1 MKKIWIRCSILPGS
15 RLSMLLSQAP
25 TTTLQK
31 LILSRKISDRGMKTG
46 VSKLNQMLIGHNLG
60 ISQIQMDIL
69 KIVNFKKVY
78 LIIKIS
84 TIQAQ
89 VLMMI
94 LAMLMRTPTGWT
106 GLTSLIELGKMW
118 LHTNLLKGHLFTIIP
133 KVSHQQ
139 VHLSMIR
146 ILFNHNLVE
155 HIHIH
160 AWIPTKRARS
170 RVNQWPSTHKT
181 TSSSTISRS
190 ISHQTV
196 EQDPIINIETVT
208 KESSRRKLGHQLK
221 KPESTLCPLNS
232 NNITTKRSKRLP
244 MKLPR
249 ECISTRRSM
258 NASWKSWG
266 INITLNRPDRRW
278 KSAHLVLRFLNK
290 IEMEL
295 RDQERALQGSI
306 TSQETKNNSRRRSKT
321 GSTNNLLSRTDT
333 WRSREAKDWWVQT
346 VEE

>member
-60 ISQIQMDIL
+60 ISQIQTDIL

-118 LHTNLLKGHLFTIIP
+118 LHTNLLKGHLLTIIP

-146 ILFNHNLVE
+146 ILFNHNLAE

-160 AWIPTKRARS
+160 AWIQTKRARS
-170 RVNQWPSTHKT
+170 RVNQWPSIHKT
-181 TSSSTISRS
+181 MSSSTISRS
-190 ISHQTV
+190 ISHQTI
-196 EQDPIINIETVT
+196 EQDPIINIETVI

-221 KPESTLCPLNS
+221 KQESTLCPLNS

-266 INITLNRPDRRW
+266 INITPNRPDRRW

-290 IEMEL
+290 IEMAL
-295 RDQERALQGSI
+295 RDQERAPQGSI

-321 GSTNNLLSRTDT
+321 GSMNNLLSRTDT